1 MKPMCFKPNVMMS
14 ERKGKTWQR
23 GEGAVANPDAAPPQ
37 EGGGRSGLLTRFL
50 KWIAKGAIQSRM
62 NKPFCPT

>member
-1 MKPMCFKPNVMMS
+1 MMAETNGKIRQKEKEAVVKPD
-14 ERKGKTWQR
+14 T
-23 GEGAVANPDAAPPQ
+23 APVQ
-37 EGGGRSGLLTRFL
+37 EGGRRSGLLSRFL

>member
-1 MKPMCFKPNVMMS
+1 MMS
-14 ERKGKTWQR
+14 EINKKIRQKEK
-23 GEGAVANPDAAPPQ
+23 GAVVRPDTATAQ
-37 EGGGRSGLLTRFL
+37 EGGRRSGLLSRFL